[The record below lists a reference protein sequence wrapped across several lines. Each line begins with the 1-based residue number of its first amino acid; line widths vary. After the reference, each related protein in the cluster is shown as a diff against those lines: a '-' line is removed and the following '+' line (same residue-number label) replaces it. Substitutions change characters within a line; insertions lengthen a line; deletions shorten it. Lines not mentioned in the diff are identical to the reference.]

1 MKATPRSAGQ
11 RAAPAG
17 VIRQPISGRALQE
30 LFWKRLKVPRAV
42 VQPAIRGAKV
52 AVRPDQWL
60 LRRRLGREI
69 AEALDARHAIPPD
82 LGYRLFG
89 PGELPGA
96 RDAAR
101 RCAEIASE
109 PARLADREALL
120 HNRRKPF
127 LLSILVGPDFLAH
140 PELVRFMVSRPL
152 LDAATAYLGSVPLLA
167 GANLW
172 WSPANDSARSSQLWH
187 VDKEE
192 TSQVKVFVNVTD
204 TGPDQGPFTF
214 LPAPA
219 TERLR
224 RALRYDAGRLRDED
238 VEAAGEGD
246 RALRL
251 VGPAGA
257 GAFVDTSRCLHYG
270 SRGNLRDRLVL
281 LVQFFRFHA
290 AAESNARFQVPPELP
305 GLEPDPI
312 QRLALGLRGGPS

>member
-17 VIRQPISGRALQE
+17 VIRQPIPGRALQE
-30 LFWKRLKVPRAV
+30 LFWKRLKLPRAV

-52 AVRPDQWL
+52 AARPDQWL

-69 AEALDARHAIPPD
+69 AEALDARRAIPRA

-89 PGELPGA
+89 P
-96 RDAAR
+96 
-101 RCAEIASE
+101 

-127 LLSILVGPDFLAH
+127 LLSILVGSDFLAH

-152 LDAATAYLGSVPLLA
+152 LDVATAYLGSVPLLA

-192 TSQVKVFVNVTD
+192 TSQVKVFLNVTD
-204 TGPDQGPFTF
+204 TGPEQGPFTF

-224 RALRYDAGRLRDED
+224 RALHYDAGRLRDED
-238 VEAAGEGD
+238 VEAAGEAD

-270 SRGNLRDRLVL
+270 SRGNRRDRLVL